1 MSRILHNANNAQR
14 ILRLTADTMLLIDK
28 HGVCMDIEPHC
39 DLWFLQEN
47 ILLGKNIFELLP
59 EYTRKRVIPIFQTVL
74 KEQRSINKNFKLVL
88 KNDTFYFKC
97 LMFPYDD
104 MVLCQYR
111 DITQRSNVKR
121 ELEQANYTLR
131 TIQKVAQIGQ
141 WTYNTHKK
149 MLHYSD
155 YTGASYE
162 ENVQNIAI
170 EKYIKLIV
178 KEDRQSFRKWLHTN
192 EEELNIKSISY
203 RVRTNGEILYAYSDL
218 PAQTTL
224 RWQL

>member
-74 KEQRSINKNFKLVL
+74 KEQQSINKNFKLVL

-104 MVLCQYR
+104 MY
-111 DITQRSNVKR
+111 S
-121 ELEQANYTLR
+121 AN
-131 TIQKVAQIGQ
+131 
-141 WTYNTHKK
+141 
-149 MLHYSD
+149 
-155 YTGASYE
+155 
-162 ENVQNIAI
+162 
-170 EKYIKLIV
+170 IV
-178 KEDRQSFRKWLHTN
+178 TSRKE
-192 EEELNIKSISY
+192 
-203 RVRTNGEILYAYSDL
+203 AM
-218 PAQTTL
+218 
-224 RWQL
+224 